1 MPEIQNRNNILSV
14 FSSSA
19 KEGVR
24 VWDVF
29 DIIYETNLPYTALK
43 EELDCLVQS
52 GEVVCRDE
60 KTYEYIGAAERDD
73 VKTPPAKRSDVG
85 KDDKHDAFQRYL
97 DSLDKSDSLF
107 TDDDDDDDDTDNDD
121 GDNDGEED
129 VYSAGSIERCAA
141 AGREYLDKHGIE
153 FGEQL
158 QAVLSLAVTAAE
170 KFGSAHI
177 STEHIVYAMLLT
189 DCPAKTALGFTA
201 ENVIEYTAEF
211 LSELCNFKK
220 SDGFSEQAKEII
232 SEAVQ
237 YAKELGGEDALA
249 GTPHMLFKIL
259 AHPESAAVKI
269 INGMQVRLVEI
280 YKRLAKAINS

>member
-1 MPEIQNRNNILSV
+1 MSEIQNRSRILSV
-14 FSSSA
+14 FSAGA
-19 KEGVR
+19 KKGVR

-29 DIIYETNLPYTALK
+29 DIIYETNLPYPALK
-43 EELDCLVQS
+43 EELDCLAQS

-60 KTYEYIGAAERDD
+60 KTYEYTGAAERDD
-73 VKTPPAKRSDVG
+73 VKAPPEKRATVG
-85 KDDKHDAFQRYL
+85 KDGDRRDAFQRYL
-97 DSLDKSDSLF
+97 DSLDNSGGLF
-107 TDDDDDDDDTDNDD
+107 ADDDDDDIDDD
-121 GDNDGEED
+121 GEDNDGEED
-129 VYSAGSIERCAA
+129 IYGAGSIERCAE
-141 AGREYLDKHGIE
+141 AGREYLDKNGIE
-153 FGEQL
+153 FGDKL
-158 QAVLSLAVTAAE
+158 QAVLSLAITAAE

-177 STEHIVYAMLLT
+177 GTEHIVYAMLLT

-201 ENVIEYTAEF
+201 ENVIEYTAGF

-220 SDGFSEQAKEII
+220 SDGFSEQAKSII

-259 AHPESAAVKI
+259 AHPECVAVKI
-269 INGMQVRLVEI
+269 INGMKIRLVEI